1 MLRLLGDPARTCDGV
16 TRRELLSVGALSLF
30 GGMTLPRFLQ
40 AAERSGRKV
49 DGPAKSV
56 ILLNLFGGPSHID
69 MFDLKPDAP
78 SEIRGEFSP
87 ISTSVSGLQ
96 ISEHLPLT
104 AKLMHRATLIR
115 SFSHGYN
122 SHNPYGVLTGFNGG
136 RDVDNYFSKK
146 TDHPSMGSV
155 CQYLGMGP
163 TDVPSYVFMPA
174 PPGYSQALRRSGPYG
189 GYLGSQYD
197 PCFTVCEP
205 TFDREFIQTQNS
217 YNPITPYGEPQLPAL
232 DDLPAIDLPRLGRR
246 KTLLQELD
254 REIDRFGH
262 ARGFE
267 TTDHFQQQAMTILTS
282 DQTRNAFDLSKEPDS
297 VRDRYGRNLYGNC
310 MLLARRLVEAGVLF
324 TCIHTESKGAGHW
337 DSHGR
342 NFHML
347 RDFHLPT
354 LDHLYSALIR
364 DLDERGL
371 LDSTLVVVM
380 GEMGRTPRVN
390 SVAGRDHWPQC
401 GFSLLIGGG
410 VKEGCVH
417 GASDKHGAY
426 PTEDLV
432 SGGDIVATIYKL
444 LGVDPNLHVPDLRGR
459 PNHVAHGGAPIANVI
474 A

>member
-1 MLRLLGDPARTCDGV
+1 MLRLLGDPVRACDGV
-16 TRRELLSVGALSLF
+16 TRRELLNVGALSLF
-30 GGMTLPRFLQ
+30 GGLTLPAYLQ
-40 AAERSGRKV
+40 AVERGGRV
-49 DGPAKSV
+49 GDGSAKAV

-78 SEIRGEFSP
+78 SEIRGEFKP
-87 ISTSVSGLQ
+87 ISTSVPGVQ

-104 AKLMHRATLIR
+104 AKRMHRATLIR

-136 RDVDNYFSKK
+136 NDVENYFSKK

-155 CQYLGMGP
+155 CKYLEMGP
-163 TDVPSYVFMPA
+163 QDVPGYVFMPST
-174 PPGYSQALRRSGPYG
+174 PGYSQALRRAGPYG

-205 TFDREFIQTQNS
+205 TFDREFDQNQNS

-232 DDLPAIDLPRLGRR
+232 NDLPAINLARLGRR
-246 KTLLQELD
+246 KTLLRELD
-254 REIDRFGH
+254 REVDRHGRV
-262 ARGFE
+262 RGFE
-267 TTDHFQQQAMTILTS
+267 TTDQFHRQALSILTS
-282 DQTRNAFDLSKEPDS
+282 DKTRNAFDLSEEPDA
-297 VRDRYGRNLYGNC
+297 VRERYGRNLYGNC

-354 LDHLYSALIR
+354 LDKLYSALIG

-401 GFSLLIGGG
+401 GFSLLTGGG
-410 VKEGCVH
+410 VKEGFVH
-417 GASDKHGAY
+417 GASDKHAAY
-426 PTEDLV
+426 PTEDPV
-432 SGGDIVATIYKL
+432 SGGDIVATIYSL

-459 PNHVAHGGAPIANVI
+459 PIQISHGGAPISAVI